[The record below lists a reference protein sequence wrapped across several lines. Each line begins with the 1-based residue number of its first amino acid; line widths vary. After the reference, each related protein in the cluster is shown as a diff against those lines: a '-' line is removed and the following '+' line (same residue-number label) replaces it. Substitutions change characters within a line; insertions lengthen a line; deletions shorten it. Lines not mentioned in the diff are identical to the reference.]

1 VRAALLIAPDQPLE
15 VVDDI
20 EIESP
25 RAGEVIVRV
34 SHCGV
39 CHSDLSNVD
48 GTFPAPLPV
57 VLGHEAAGTVE
68 EVGPEVTT
76 LKPGDRVVL
85 TPAPSCGHCPFC
97 LRGRFSICVNST
109 AVFTSMFNDGS
120 TRLSRQGATVYR
132 GLGVGA
138 FGELVITQELG
149 AIRVDDDTPL
159 DLACVIGCAMQ
170 TGVGA
175 VLNTARVEPGDTVL
189 VLGLGGVG
197 IAIVQGARI
206 AGASRII
213 ASDPVSARRDAAA
226 RFGATDAI
234 DPTADDVVTR
244 VHELTGI
251 GVDFSFEAVGK
262 AVLGQA
268 AVWATRPGGTA
279 VLVGAAPLGDAIT
292 IEPAVVF
299 MATERRLVGSFLG
312 SSNSPRE
319 IPRLLSLWRAGKLDL
334 EGMISSRRP
343 LTEVNEA
350 FDDLRAAR
358 GLRTVLEL

>member
-1 VRAALLIAPDQPLE
+1 MRAALLTASNQPLE

-20 EIESP
+20 EIEEP
-25 RAGEVIVRV
+25 GVGEVVVRV

-39 CHSDLSNVD
+39 CHSDLSNAD
-48 GTFPAPLPV
+48 GTFPAPLPM

-68 EVGPEVTT
+68 EVGEGVAA

-85 TPAPSCGHCPFC
+85 TPAPPCGHCPFC
-97 LRGRFSICVNST
+97 LRGQFSICVNST
-109 AVFTSMFNDGS
+109 AVFTGTFNDGT
-120 TRLSRQGATVYR
+120 TRLSRGGATVYR
-132 GLGVGA
+132 GLGVGG
-138 FGELVITQELG
+138 FGELVLTQESG
-149 AIRVDDDTPL
+149 AIKVADDTPL
-159 DLACVIGCAMQ
+159 EIACVIGCAVQ

-175 VLNTARVEPGDTVL
+175 VFNTAKVEPGDTVL

-197 IAIVQGARI
+197 IAIVQGARL

-213 ASDPVSARRDAAA
+213 VSDPVSGRRDAAA
-226 RFGATDAI
+226 HFGATDAI
-234 DPTADDVVTR
+234 DPAVDDVVTQ
-244 VHELTGI
+244 VHALTGI
-251 GVDFSFEAVGK
+251 GVDYAFEAVGK

-268 AVWATRPGGTA
+268 AMWAARPGGTA

-292 IEPAVVF
+292 IDPTVVF

-319 IPRLLSLWRAGKLDL
+319 IPRLLALWRAGRLDL
-334 EGMISSRRP
+334 EGMVTRRRP
-343 LTEVNEA
+343 LAEVNEA

>member
-1 VRAALLIAPDQPLE
+1 VRAALLTAVDQPLE
-15 VVDDI
+15 VVDDV
-20 EIESP
+20 EIEAP
-25 RAGEVIVRV
+25 RVGEVVVRV

-48 GTFPAPLPV
+48 GTFPSPLPI

-68 EVGPEVTT
+68 AVGPGVST
-76 LKPGDRVVL
+76 LRPGDRVVL
-85 TPAPSCGHCPFC
+85 TPAPPCGVCPFC

-109 AVFTSMFNDGS
+109 AVFTSTFNDGT
-120 TRLSRQGATVYR
+120 TRLARRGATVYR
-132 GLGVGA
+132 GLGVGGFA
-138 FGELVITQELG
+138 ELVITQEAG
-149 AIRVDDDTPL
+149 AIKVADDTPL
-159 DLACVIGCAMQ
+159 EVACVIGCAVQ

-175 VLNTARVEPGDTVL
+175 VFNTAKVEPGDTVL

-206 AGASRII
+206 AGAARII
-213 ASDPVSARRDAAA
+213 VSDPVSERRDRAAH
-226 RFGATDAI
+226 FGATDAI
-234 DPTADDVVTR
+234 DPTTDDVVERT
-244 VHELTGI
+244 HALTGI
-251 GVDFSFEAVGK
+251 GVDFAFEAVGK
-262 AVLGQA
+262 GALGQA
-268 AVWATRPGGTA
+268 AMWATRPGGTA
-279 VLVGAAPLGDAIT
+279 VLVGAGPLGDAIT
-292 IEPAVVF
+292 IDPAVVF

-319 IPRLLSLWRAGKLDL
+319 IPRLLALWRAGKLDL
-334 EGMISSRRP
+334 EGMISHRRP

>member
-15 VVDDI
+15 VVDDV

-25 RAGEVIVRV
+25 RAGEVVVRV

-48 GTFPAPLPV
+48 GTFPAPLPI

-76 LKPGDRVVL
+76 LRPGDRVVL
-85 TPAPSCGHCPFC
+85 TPAPPCGHCPFC

-109 AVFTSMFNDGS
+109 AVFTSMFNDGT
-120 TRLSRQGATVYR
+120 TRLSWRGATVYR

-138 FGELVITQELG
+138 FGELVITQASG
-149 AIRVDDDTPL
+149 AIKVDDDTPL
-159 DLACVIGCAMQ
+159 DLACVIGCAVQ

-213 ASDPVSARRDAAA
+213 VSDPVSERRDAAA
-226 RFGATDAI
+226 HFGATDAI
-234 DPTADDVVTR
+234 DPTVDDVVGR

-251 GVDFSFEAVGK
+251 GVDFSFEAAGT
-262 AVLGQA
+262 AALGQA
-268 AVWATRPGGTA
+268 AVWATRAGGTA
-279 VLVGAAPLGDAIT
+279 VLVGAAPLTDAIT

-299 MATERRLVGSFLG
+299 MASERRLVGSFLG

>member
-1 VRAALLIAPDQPLE
+1 VRAALLTASDRPLE
-15 VVDDI
+15 IVDDI
-20 EIESP
+20 DIESP
-25 RAGEVIVRV
+25 RAGEVVVRV

-48 GTFPAPLPV
+48 GTFPPPLPL

-68 EVGPEVTT
+68 EVGPGVES
-76 LKPGDRVVL
+76 LRPGDRVVL
-85 TPAPSCGHCPFC
+85 TPTPPCGRCPFC
-97 LRGRFSICVNST
+97 LRGRFSICINST
-109 AVFTSMFNDGS
+109 AVFTGTFNDGT
-120 TRLSRQGATVYR
+120 TRLSRQGTTVYR

-138 FGELVITQELG
+138 FGELVITQESG
-149 AIRVDDDTPL
+149 AIKVDDDTPL
-159 DLACVIGCAMQ
+159 DLACVIGCAIQ

-175 VLNTARVEPGDTVL
+175 VLNTAKVEPGDTVL

-206 AGASRII
+206 AGAARII
-213 ASDPVSARRDAAA
+213 VSDPVSARRDAAA
-226 RFGATDAI
+226 HFGATDAI
-234 DPTADDVVTR
+234 DPTVDDVVTT

-251 GVDFSFEAVGK
+251 GVDYAFEAVGK
-262 AVLGQA
+262 AALGQA

-279 VLVGAAPLGDAIT
+279 VLVGAGPLGDT
-292 IEPAVVF
+292 LSIEPAVVF

-319 IPRLLSLWRAGKLDL
+319 IPRLLSLWRAGRLDL
-334 EGMISSRRP
+334 EGMITQRRP
-343 LTEVNEA
+343 LAEVNEA